1 MPLLLTDIRRFQ
13 KASSEVWPILS
24 VTLAPT
30 GGGTLRVRLAEEPIG
45 LPFDVSL
52 PDGMD
57 IRWDSTGIVVG
68 EHRTQLPEP
77 GRYLWDAGSANW
89 RPID

>member
-1 MPLLLTDIRRFQ
+1 M
-13 KASSEVWPILS
+13 
-24 VTLAPT
+24 TLAPT